1 LGILK
6 KLAGESAIYGVST
19 VLGRLINYLL
29 VPLYTAIFEPESFG
43 VYSVLYAYAAFLQI
57 VFTSGME
64 TAYFRYSSKA
74 EDEKDVFNQIFTLI
88 FITSIGL
95 SSVLYLSS
103 IEISYLLNYENHL
116 REIRLLAIILGLD
129 AIAAIPFTR
138 LRFRNKAWAFAGIKL
153 GNILINVGLNV
164 FFYLYLPRFPEL
176 SLKLGLGLASNSISY
191 IFISNLIASA
201 VTLILLSPSII
212 TWRPRF
218 DGMFIKQLYLYAFPI
233 MLMGIAGIANEML
246 DKILLKEWLPDD
258 FYAQFDAD
266 GAVGI
271 YSAAAKLAIF
281 MMLMIQSFRFASEPF
296 FFKSGQKEKAPEDFA
311 LVMKWFVIV
320 GVFVFIA
327 VTLNLDLLKY
337 LLRSEIYRENGLMV
351 VPVLLLAKLF
361 LGMYYNLSIWFKLTD
376 KTRFGTYFS
385 FLGAGITVLAN
396 FILIPLIGYMGS
408 AFAAFL
414 AYLSM
419 MIICYAIGQKHYPV
433 PYKIGNALM
442 YLFLG
447 IVFVMADFFW
457 HPQDQILA
465 TMYHFGLMAAFLLIV
480 FVAEFKGRKNRAIVE
495 L

>member
-1 LGILK
+1 MGILK

-57 VFTSGME
+57 VFTFGME
-64 TAYFRYSSKA
+64 TAYFRYSSKI
-74 EDEKDVFNQIFTLI
+74 EDETRVFNQIFTLLL
-88 FITSIGL
+88 F
-95 SSVLYLSS
+95 SS
-103 IEISYLLNYENHL
+103 IVISGILYFSAVDIAYLLDYQNHI
-116 REIRLLAIILGLD
+116 REIRLLTIILALD

-138 LRFRNKAWAFAGIKL
+138 LRYQNKAWAFAGIKL

-164 FFYLYLPRFPEL
+164 FFYIYLPRYPEL
-176 SLKLGLGLASNSISY
+176 SLKLGLGFAGNSISF

-201 VTLILLSPSII
+201 ATLLFLSPSLLA
-212 TWRPRF
+212 WRPRF
-218 DGMFIKQLYLYAFPI
+218 DGQFIKELYTYAFPI

-246 DKILLKEWLPDD
+246 DKILLREWLPDN

-296 FFKSGQKEKAPEDFA
+296 FFKSGKKDKAPEDFA

-337 LLRSEIYRENGLMV
+337 LLRSEIYRGNGLMV

-376 KTRFGTYFS
+376 QTRFGTYFS
-385 FLGAGITVLAN
+385 FLGAGITILAN
-396 FILIPLIGYMGS
+396 FILIPMIGYMGS

-414 AYLSM
+414 AYLIM
-419 MIICYAIGQKHYPV
+419 MIACYAVGQKHYPV

-447 IVFVMADFFW
+447 VACVMADFFW
-457 HPQDQILA
+457 HPDDQILA
-465 TMYHFGLMAAFLLIV
+465 TVYHLALMGLFLLIV
-480 FVAEFKGRKNRAIVE
+480 FLAEFKGRKNRAIVE
-495 L
+495 M